1 MSTGVRAAVVVVAA
15 AAAAMSKSQ
24 RSKMLTA
31 PELTTCHMYFVL
43 ITSESVVCSSM
54 TRYF

>member
-1 MSTGVRAAVVVVAA
+1 
-15 AAAAMSKSQ
+15 MSKSQ